1 MADFPPGIRQ
11 LFEGSLVT
19 HLGACLHLG
28 RDALPT
34 AHVWPTTVPGDTELL
49 ATMLPNG
56 SLEQAEAAVRET
68 IAKRDLRSVAS

>member
-1 MADFPPGIRQ
+1 MADFPPAIRQ

-28 RDALPT
+28 REALPT
-34 AHVWPTTVPGDTELL
+34 AHVWPETVPGDSDLL
-49 ATMLPNG
+49 AAMLPDG
-56 SLEQAEAAVRET
+56 SLDQATEAVRQV

>member
-1 MADFPPGIRQ
+1 MADFPPAIRQ

-34 AHVWPTTVPGDTELL
+34 PHVWPTTGPGDSDLL
-49 ATMLPNG
+49 ATMLPDG
-56 SLEQAEAAVRET
+56 SLAQAEAAVRET